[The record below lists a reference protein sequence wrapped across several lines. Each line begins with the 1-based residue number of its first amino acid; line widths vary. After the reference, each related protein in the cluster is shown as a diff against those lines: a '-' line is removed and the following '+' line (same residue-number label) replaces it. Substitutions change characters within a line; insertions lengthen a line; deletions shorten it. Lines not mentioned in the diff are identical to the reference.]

1 MSEVIDL
8 KSKLDSIS
16 AAWHPKIIS
25 EANGQY
31 IKLAKCEGLL
41 EWHVHDEQDEVFL
54 CLEGQLTLEMKDSAV
69 VLNAGQMFTMP
80 RGVEHRPSASTL
92 TSILLF
98 EPVDTEHLGGAE
110 SSRTV
115 SITDQ
120 IDAS

>member
-98 EPVDTEHLGGAE
+98 EPVDTEHLGGVE
-110 SSRTV
+110 SPRTV

>member
-98 EPVDTEHLGGAE
+98 EPVDTEHLGGVE

>member
-41 EWHVHDEQDEVFL
+41 EWHMHDEQDEVFL

-98 EPVDTEHLGGAE
+98 EPVDTEHLGGVE
-110 SSRTV
+110 SPRTV

>member
-1 MSEVIDL
+1 MSEVINL

-16 AAWHPKIIS
+16 VAWHPKIIS

-54 CLEGQLTLEMKDSAV
+54 CLEGQLTLEMRDSKV
-69 VLNAGQMFTMP
+69 VLNTGQMFTMP

-110 SSRTV
+110 SSRAV

-120 IDAS
+120 IDAI

>member
-80 RGVEHRPSASTL
+80 RGVEHRPSASIL

-98 EPVDTEHLGGAE
+98 EPVDTEHLGGVE
-110 SSRTV
+110 SPRTV

>member
-41 EWHVHDEQDEVFL
+41 EWHVHGEQDEVFL

-98 EPVDTEHLGGAE
+98 EPVDTEHLGGVE

-115 SITDQ
+115 SIADQ

>member
-16 AAWHPKIIS
+16 VAWRPKIIS

-69 VLNAGQMFTMP
+69 ILNAGQMFTMP

-98 EPVDTEHLGGAE
+98 EPVDTEHLGGVE

-115 SITDQ
+115 SIADQ

>member
-16 AAWHPKIIS
+16 ATWHPKIIS

-31 IKLAKCEGLL
+31 IKLAKCEGFL

-54 CLEGQLTLEMKDSAV
+54 CLEGQLTLEMRDSKV
-69 VLNAGQMFTMP
+69 VLDAGQMFTMP

-92 TSILLF
+92 TYILLF

-110 SSRTV
+110 SPRTV